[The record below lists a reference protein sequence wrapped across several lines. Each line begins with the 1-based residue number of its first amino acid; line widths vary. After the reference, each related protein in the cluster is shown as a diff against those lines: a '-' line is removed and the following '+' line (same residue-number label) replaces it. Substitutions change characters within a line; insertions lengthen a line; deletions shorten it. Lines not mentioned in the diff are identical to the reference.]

1 MGWFPRSVSNRLTGS
16 ASGYAP
22 ATSPRLRRRHS
33 PWASR
38 QAVVTDLTTL
48 SHTISGLA
56 SGIEHTVRV
65 LAYNH
70 NGDGAASD
78 TTATPTATDTTPPV
92 LSSVT
97 VDRATITIVY
107 NEALDG
113 ASEPTAGAFTVNVGT
128 TVRGVSTVEVSGRA
142 ATLTL
147 ASAVDVGETV
157 TVDYTVPTG
166 SDASPLRDQAEND
179 AGGLTGRQARNHTTA
194 VTIVADPGSDMTY
207 IVGDAIRHQDEI
219 DVTVTFGESVQV
231 TGTPELTLE
240 IGDVTKQARYLDGSG
255 SYSLAFRY
263 TVTEGDEDT
272 DGLRVP
278 AGVIGGSGTIRYVAD
293 SSEAPAL
300 VELATQSGHKVDGIR
315 PTLVTAGADA
325 NTLRLTLTWDKALD
339 EDSVPS
345 PHSNAFRLSVNGD
358 RRGITGVSVDG
369 KVVTLIL
376 ASSVMSGDDATVSY
390 GVPFRTYD
398 PLKDILGNYA
408 GTNSATVAIGDD
420 TTPPTV
426 SGDTSISYAENRTD
440 QVASYSATDPENET
454 VTWAALA
461 GADAGDFA
469 IADGVLTFRQSPD
482 HEQPADSNRD
492 NVYLVT
498 VRAWDGNSYGTLDV
512 TVTVTNVNEAAVI
525 SGDASP
531 DYAENRTDQVAS
543 YSATDSESSPVTL
556 SPAGTDAGDFELS
569 SGGVLTF
576 RQAPNYESPADSGR
590 NNVYW
595 VTVRAWDGN
604 SYGTLD
610 VVVTVTNE
618 DEDGTV
624 SLSSLQPQAGTE
636 LEADLSDPDGSVTA
650 TTWVWERSTSS
661 TGPWSTIGGATSD
674 AYTPADADLNRFL
687 RVTASYT
694 NGEGSGKTAE
704 AVSTNQVQPAPIMNT
719 RPEFPTS
726 ETGQREVEE
735 NTPAGRDIGDPVAAV
750 DTDVGDTLTYK
761 LDGTDAAAFDIDEL
775 SGQLRTKTALD
786 YENKRSYSMT
796 LTVTDTSGAD
806 DSITLRV
813 SVTNID
819 EPPDLSG
826 PAAVDYDEN
835 NRGTVASY
843 TAVDPERATIT
854 WTLAGDDQDDFRISS
869 RGVLTFTD
877 PPDYETPTDSNV
889 DSTYEV
895 AVQASDGTNTPTQTV
910 SVRVTNLDEG
920 GTVTLTT
927 TTSRPQ
933 VDTVVE
939 AALDDPD
946 GGIRNTV
953 WRWERSTNRR
963 DWTPIGGTNTVSYI
977 PASADVGQ
985 YLQAS
990 ATYDDDEG
998 STKTASA
1005 HTTSTVIDPTQPS
1018 PPPPSRP
1025 PTGGGSTGG
1034 GSTGG
1039 GPAPPPPGSNQPP
1052 EFTEG
1057 SRTSRAVAEN
1067 SPAGANIGTPVTAED
1082 PEGDPLTYKLAG
1094 TDAGAFDLDTSTGR
1108 LKTKAALDYETKNSY
1123 RVTVEVRDSKDP
1135 EGEADRRRDDSIAVN
1150 LNVANRDDTG
1160 YLTLSAP
1167 TPRAGQ
1173 PLASVLVDPDGVTNI
1188 SWVWERSTDRITW
1201 VPIPDATSAVYTPD
1215 ADDEG
1220 HQLRVAVS
1228 YGDPFGSGKTA
1239 AATPHNPVTI
1249 GHAIVFSD
1257 VAAEGVHTPAVEALA
1272 VDGTFVD
1279 TECGQG
1285 LFCPQDPIRR
1295 STMAIWLIRVLGGDP
1310 PTVGDSRFDDI
1321 PGGQWWIRHV
1331 EQLAD
1336 REITAGCA
1344 TTGPPRY
1351 CPDQSVTRAQMATFL
1366 VRAFQL
1372 APAQS
1377 PAGFGDIEG
1386 NTHAANIDALA
1397 AAGITAGCSNDPLLY
1412 CPNQAVTRAQM
1423 ATFLHRALNHQP
1435 STDPTTGASA

>member
-1 MGWFPRSVSNRLTGS
+1 MAVYSISTGELEVRWSSSDYEATTGFEVQWKSGSEVFGSSREASVDPTTSVVVGSSTTSTKRYKHTITGLTDGTEYTVRVIATNTHGDSDPSSTATGTPQSTPGQVGAFIENEVVKSHEGSYPWLRSTWDYIIDQSVDVDLHPNAGNGVAIWCSPHRPMESNLRKCYATWVYIGRGSSYLIPTITHELGHVFTLANSVTDRPGPLAVAHLYFYRLDLRGTFCAAEELYADALMILVHGERTRINSTYWSKCPGTTDSVTEEALAVVGS
-16 ASGYAP
+16 AVEGAMPSWFADTYHDSDGEPDLERLWADVKAVPTSSRRAVMVFQLRGEFGGYCDNAKATDSAFGTGVTRNPWQDGGCVPEEPGGLTVTPIGSGKLTVSWKAP
-22 ATSPRLRRRHS
+22 VDDGGSPIEGYKIQWKS
-33 PWASR
+33 GSEDYGASR

-78 TTATPTATDTTPPV
+78 TTATPSATDTTPPV
-92 LSSVT
+92 LSLVT

-128 TVRGVSTVEVSGRA
+128 TVRGVSTVEVSGSA

-147 ASAVDVGETV
+147 ASAVGVGETV

-166 SDASPLRDQAEND
+166 SDASPLRDQAENN
-179 AGGLTGRQARNHTTA
+179 AGGFTGRQARNHATA
-194 VTIVADPGSDMTY
+194 VMIVSDPGSDMTY

-263 TVTEGDEDT
+263 TVAEGDEDT

-345 PHSNAFRLSVNGD
+345 PHSNAFTLSVNGD

-408 GTNSATVAIGDD
+408 ANNSATVAIGDD

-426 SGDTSISYAENRTD
+426 SGDTSISYTENRTD

-492 NVYLVT
+492 NDYLVT
-498 VRAWDGNSYGTLDV
+498 VRAWDGTNYGTLDV
-512 TVTVTNVNEAAVI
+512 TVTVTPVDEAATV
-525 SGDASP
+525 SGETDV
-531 DYAENRTDQVAS
+531 DFAENRTGQVGR
-543 YSATDSESSPVTL
+543 YTATDPEGETVML
-556 SPAGTDAGDFELS
+556 SLAGTDAGDFELS
-569 SGGVLTF
+569 AIGVLTF
-576 RQAPNYESPADSGR
+576 GEVPDREDPADSNR
-590 NNVYW
+590 DNVYL

-694 NGEGSGKTAE
+694 DGEGSGKAAE

-719 RPEFPTS
+719 PPEFPTS

-806 DSITLRV
+806 DSITLR
-813 SVTNID
+813 
-819 EPPDLSG
+819 
-826 PAAVDYDEN
+826 ACA
-835 NRGTVASY
+835 
-843 TAVDPERATIT
+843 
-854 WTLAGDDQDDFRISS
+854 
-869 RGVLTFTD
+869 
-877 PPDYETPTDSNV
+877 DS
-889 DSTYEV
+889 
-895 AVQASDGTNTPTQTV
+895 
-910 SVRVTNLDEG
+910 
-920 GTVTLTT
+920 
-927 TTSRPQ
+927 
-933 VDTVVE
+933 
-939 AALDDPD
+939 
-946 GGIRNTV
+946 
-953 WRWERSTNRR
+953 
-963 DWTPIGGTNTVSYI
+963 
-977 PASADVGQ
+977 
-985 YLQAS
+985 
-990 ATYDDDEG
+990 
-998 STKTASA
+998 
-1005 HTTSTVIDPTQPS
+1005 
-1018 PPPPSRP
+1018 
-1025 PTGGGSTGG
+1025 
-1034 GSTGG
+1034 
-1039 GPAPPPPGSNQPP
+1039 
-1052 EFTEG
+1052 
-1057 SRTSRAVAEN
+1057 
-1067 SPAGANIGTPVTAED
+1067 
-1082 PEGDPLTYKLAG
+1082 
-1094 TDAGAFDLDTSTGR
+1094 
-1108 LKTKAALDYETKNSY
+1108 
-1123 RVTVEVRDSKDP
+1123 
-1135 EGEADRRRDDSIAVN
+1135 
-1150 LNVANRDDTG
+1150 
-1160 YLTLSAP
+1160 
-1167 TPRAGQ
+1167 
-1173 PLASVLVDPDGVTNI
+1173 
-1188 SWVWERSTDRITW
+1188 
-1201 VPIPDATSAVYTPD
+1201 
-1215 ADDEG
+1215 
-1220 HQLRVAVS
+1220 
-1228 YGDPFGSGKTA
+1228 
-1239 AATPHNPVTI
+1239 
-1249 GHAIVFSD
+1249 
-1257 VAAEGVHTPAVEALA
+1257 
-1272 VDGTFVD
+1272 
-1279 TECGQG
+1279 
-1285 LFCPQDPIRR
+1285 
-1295 STMAIWLIRVLGGDP
+1295 
-1310 PTVGDSRFDDI
+1310 
-1321 PGGQWWIRHV
+1321 
-1331 EQLAD
+1331 
-1336 REITAGCA
+1336 
-1344 TTGPPRY
+1344 
-1351 CPDQSVTRAQMATFL
+1351 
-1366 VRAFQL
+1366 
-1372 APAQS
+1372 
-1377 PAGFGDIEG
+1377 
-1386 NTHAANIDALA
+1386 
-1397 AAGITAGCSNDPLLY
+1397 
-1412 CPNQAVTRAQM
+1412 
-1423 ATFLHRALNHQP
+1423 
-1435 STDPTTGASA
+1435 